1 MTQTYS
7 GPHLTSISAVFPAY
21 NDGGTIATMIL
32 TASMAMRQIT
42 DDYEV
47 IVTDDGSQDYT
58 YQILEEM
65 AKYYPFLHVFRH
77 DNNQGYGST
86 LQTGFSAATKDW
98 IFYTDG
104 DAQYNPL
111 ELPRLAEALSEDID
125 IVNGYKISRHDSL
138 QRKIIGK
145 LYHHLVRIFFGF
157 KLRDINCDFRLIRR
171 SALSK
176 LNIESK
182 NGSFGLELVKKLQ
195 DSGAKFS
202 EVPVHHYP
210 RSYGSSQFFSLK
222 HLYSTGLQL
231 ITLWWKLVIL
241 KEHLRGNRHVD

>member
-1 MTQTYS
+1 MTQPYS

-47 IVTDDGSQDYT
+47 IVTDDSSHDYT

-65 AKYYPFLHVFRH
+65 AKQYSFLHIFRH
-77 DNNQGYGST
+77 DTNQGYGSA
-86 LQTGFSAATKDW
+86 LRTGFSAATKDW

-111 ELPRLAEALSEDID
+111 ELTRLAEALHKDID
-125 IVNGYKISRHDSL
+125 VVNGYKISRHDSL
-138 QRKIIGK
+138 LRKITGK
-145 LYHHLVRIFFGF
+145 LYYYLVRICFGF
-157 KLRDINCDFRLIRR
+157 KLCDINCDFRLIRR
-171 SALSK
+171 SALTN

-182 NGSFGLELVKKLQ
+182 NGTFGLELVKKLQ
-195 DSGAKFS
+195 DNGIKFS

-210 RSYGSSQFFSLK
+210 RPYGSSQFFNLK

-231 ITLWWKLVIL
+231 IMLWWKLAIL
-241 KEHLRGNRHVD
+241 KKHLRGNSHVD